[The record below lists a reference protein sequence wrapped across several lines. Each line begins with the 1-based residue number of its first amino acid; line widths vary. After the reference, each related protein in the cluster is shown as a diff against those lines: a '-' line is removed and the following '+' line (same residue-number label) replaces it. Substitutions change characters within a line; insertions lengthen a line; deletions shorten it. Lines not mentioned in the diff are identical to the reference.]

1 MEQHPID
8 IALQIATKAHA
19 GQKDRDGHPVIL
31 HPITVGMM
39 GDTDEE
45 KTAGFL
51 HDVVEDS
58 DYTFDDLLRAGIPAA
73 IVNALRLLTHEKGT
87 DYYEYVQSIID
98 SGNPIALQVKY
109 NDLRHNYARG
119 KAYPHLQAKHGK
131 ALEMVKAAIE
141 KCSQIEL
148 YKPQNHTTS
157 ALGSKRRLPE
167 QEPQNL
173 RTLDHAVFAGGC
185 FWGVQHHFGKMPGVL
200 RTLVGYTGGEEP
212 SPTYHDVRNHLTHH
226 VEAVLVEYDAT
237 QVSYSDLCKLF
248 FEIHDP
254 AQTDGVGEDIGPQ
267 YRSCIF
273 YADDSQLSTAQ
284 QIIADLRSHDYE
296 VNTLVLPLR
305 EFWIGEEYHQRY
317 YAKTGGEPYCH
328 FRTKKF

>member
-1 MEQHPID
+1 MKHPID
-8 IALQIATKAHA
+8 IALQIATKAHE
-19 GQKDRDGHPVIL
+19 GQKDRDGYPVIL

-45 KTAGFL
+45 KITGFL

-58 DYTFDDLLRAGIPAA
+58 EYTFNDLLQEGIPNG
-73 IVNALRLLTHEKGT
+73 IVNALRLLTHEKTT
-87 DYYEYVQSIID
+87 DYYEYVQGIID

-119 KAYPHLQAKHGK
+119 KAYPDLQRKHGK

-148 YKPQNHTTS
+148 YKPTEHNDAESVDTNIS
-157 ALGSKRRLPE
+157 
-167 QEPQNL
+167 
-173 RTLDHAVFAGGC
+173 HAVFAGGC
-185 FWGVQHHFGKMPGVL
+185 FWGVQHHFSKMEGVK
-200 RTLVGYTGGEEP
+200 RTLVGYTGGEES

-226 VEAVLVEYDAT
+226 VEAVLIEYDAT
-237 QVSYSDLCKLF
+237 KVSYTDLCKLF

-267 YRSCIF
+267 YRSCVF
-273 YADDSQLSTAQ
+273 YANEEQKNETARLME
-284 QIIADLRSHDYE
+284 ILRNKGYE
-296 VNTLVLPLR
+296 VNTLLLPLE

-317 YAKTGGEPYCH
+317 YDKTGGEPYCH